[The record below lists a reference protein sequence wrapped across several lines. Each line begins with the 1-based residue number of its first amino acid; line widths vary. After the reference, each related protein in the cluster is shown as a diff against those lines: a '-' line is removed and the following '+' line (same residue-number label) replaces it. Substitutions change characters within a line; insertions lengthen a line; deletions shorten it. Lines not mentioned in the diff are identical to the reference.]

1 MTEDEYKQL
10 RATIERI
17 TEQEKRLKASAQDA
31 EASFA
36 PVMKGIGDL
45 LAVAKKRLNDRL
57 NGERPPLN
65 D

>member
-17 TEQEKRLKASAQDA
+17 AEQEKSLKAHAQNA
-31 EASFA
+31 EDSFT
-36 PVMKGIGDL
+36 PVMRGIADL
-45 LAVAKKRLNDRL
+45 LAVAKRRLNDRL

-65 D
+65 E

>member
-17 TEQEKRLKASAQDA
+17 TEQEKKLQAHAQDA
-31 EASFA
+31 EDSFA

-45 LAVAKKRLNDRL
+45 LAVAKKRLSDRL
-57 NGERPPLN
+57 DGERPPLN
-65 D
+65 E